1 MKVYQPNVESMQSY
15 LKDNASNYDGAR
27 WYNIPSG
34 MCSIRILPPWDP
46 TGRVALPVYSH
57 RIEYQGKGMKFKKYS
72 WTCVD
77 RTFGKPCK
85 ICESLNQLKSVGV
98 DVSEYEPS
106 SRTFYVNA
114 IVMYDPEYDR
124 DSKMGKSPDQC
135 GGTAPGTHVVMRL
148 PKTLYDWLVAQIT
161 NPMVGDITSI
171 TNGIDVYIT
180 KEGSGIS
187 TSYSATL
194 SPNGRTA
201 IPQEYLDK
209 IESLYNLDDI
219 FSTGFEDDVVEELS
233 NHLKRSSN
241 MLGSGISNM
250 QEQMSGIPQ
259 QIQIPNYQNP
269 VSQPVVNQSQQVQ
282 MPVMPQ
288 FGVTNIPPQFGQV
301 QVSSNHDTLPPW
313 DTSSN
318 PQPAQQHST
327 PTTNYQVPSG
337 NQMECF
343 GRYNPGDIKCV
354 TCSQEVPCSKA
365 NG

>member
-15 LKDNASNYDGAR
+15 LKDNASTYDGTR
-27 WYNIPSG
+27 WYNIPAG

-98 DVSEYEPS
+98 DVSEYEPN

-114 IVMYDPEYDR
+114 IVMYDPEFDR

-135 GGTAPGTHVVMRL
+135 GGAAPGTHVVMRL

-171 TNGIDVYIT
+171 TNGIDVYVT
-180 KEGSGIS
+180 KEGSGLG

-201 IPQEYLDK
+201 IPKEYLDK

-250 QEQMSGIPQ
+250 SAQMSGIPQ
-259 QIQIPNYQNP
+259 QMQMPSYQTPIQ
-269 VSQPVVNQSQQVQ
+269 QPVVNPTQQQVQ

-288 FGVTNIPPQFGQV
+288 FSAPPQFGQTAPQGNDV
-301 QVSSNHDTLPPW
+301 PWNTSNTPQPPIQQPSVSNVNNQASSN
-313 DTSSN
+313 
-318 PQPAQQHST
+318 
-327 PTTNYQVPSG
+327 

-343 GRYNPGDIKCV
+343 GKYNPGDIKCV
-354 TCSQEVPCSKA
+354 TCPQEVPCSKA